1 MAWNKVIRE
10 STWEKNKPLQFY
22 SKWLVSRINF
32 KYLNSKFCSLYIH
45 GGRDI
50 KEGSMNN
57 MWRLSINGIKELIE
71 DPEYGV
77 SWE

>member
-10 STWEKNKPLQFY
+10 PTWEKNKPLQFY

-32 KYLNSKFCSLYIH
+32 KYLNFKFCSLYIH

>member
-1 MAWNKVIRE
+1 MT
-10 STWEKNKPLQFY
+10 SKNIKIQ
-22 SKWLVSRINF
+22 KIKF
-32 KYLNSKFCSLYIH
+32 KIYSLYIH